1 MSNDRRIGL
10 QSVARWLIH
19 LAIMVTILA
28 ATAGKAHAQVTL
40 RETPE
45 AWFGT
50 PLPPGLGEVP
60 PVIIG
65 DRGPVPVN
73 VRPGDP
79 TTPALQAASLRRD
92 LATIVG
98 FSRES
103 RDTKEIGDG
112 QLWGRIAGFPSS
124 SRAIQW
130 AVDEFR
136 RAGIQNV
143 ELQSFDQD
151 AGASMWL
158 PLSWEIRLLGDPAF
172 GVGSLDVVLE
182 SATPLSPSDIAGGSI
197 TAPLVYVGTA
207 SPAVLMHIDVRGKIA
222 VQQITPQGHM
232 VFERGAAVGRAQDLI
247 ARGAMAVVNAV
258 KLPGN
263 EQARDFSNC
272 GGPCFNLGG
281 RDGQFLESV
290 LDAAAEAGV
299 IDRLRM
305 QISLQTTRRSG
316 LSAENGVAVIPG
328 LSEETIIINAHADA
342 WYEGAGDNGDGFA
355 VMLALARHFALPE
368 NQPERTLVF
377 VASAGH
383 HSTGLNGPRSFVAM
397 NPELASR
404 SVLALNLEHVAQRN
418 FSPAR
423 STAGDG
429 YRETVADVFE
439 APIVAG
445 VDNGS
450 PFLNYLIARGVER
463 YGVNFISST
472 STMAS
477 GESGGYRGLGA
488 AVVTVMQ
495 APPLYHT
502 SGEVLDVISAPGMER
517 MARFFVYFINEVARA
532 PALTINP

>member
-1 MSNDRRIGL
+1 
-10 QSVARWLIH
+10 
-19 LAIMVTILA
+19 
-28 ATAGKAHAQVTL
+28 
-40 RETPE
+40 
-45 AWFGT
+45 
-50 PLPPGLGEVP
+50 VP

-65 DRGPVPVN
+65 DRGPVPVSI
-73 VRPGDP
+73 PADDP
-79 TTPALQAASLRRD
+79 ATPALQGASLRRD
-92 LATIVG
+92 LETIVG

-103 RDTKEIGDG
+103 RSSKEIGDG
-112 QLWGRIAGFPSS
+112 QLWGRITGFPSG
-124 SRAIQW
+124 SRPVRW

-143 ELQSFDQD
+143 ELQTFAQAED
-151 AGASMWL
+151 AAMWL
-158 PLSWEIRLLGDPAF
+158 PLAWEVRLLGDPAF
-172 GVGSLDVVLE
+172 GAGSQDVVLE
-182 SATPLSPSDIAGGSI
+182 SATPLSPSDIASGSI

-232 VFERGAAVGRAQDLI
+232 VFERTAAVGRARDLI
-247 ARGAMAVVNAV
+247 ERGAVAVVNAV

-281 RDGQFLESV
+281 RDGVFLESV

-299 IDRLRM
+299 IDQLRM
-305 QISLQTTRRSG
+305 HISLETTRRSG

-328 LSEETIIINAHADA
+328 RSDETIIINAHADA
-342 WYEGAGDNGDGFA
+342 WYEGAGDNADGYA
-355 VMLALARHFALPE
+355 VMMGLARHFALPE

-383 HSTGLNGPRSFVAM
+383 HSTGMNGPRSFVAM
-397 NPELASR
+397 NPELAAN
-404 SVLALNLEHVAQRN
+404 SVLALNIEHVAQRN

-423 STAGDG
+423 STADDG
-429 YRETVADVFE
+429 YRETVADARE

-445 VDNGS
+445 VDNNS
-450 PFLNYLIARGVER
+450 PFLNNLFARGVER
-463 YGVNFISST
+463 YGVNFISDT

-502 SGEVLDVISAPGMER
+502 SGEVLDVISTPGMER
-517 MARFFVYFINEVARA
+517 IARFFVYFINEVAGA
-532 PALTINP
+532 PASAINP